1 MKTPEQLKG
10 TIRNL
15 AKEKGIHA
23 QEILQIY
30 MFEKI
35 IERLSVSPYKNNF
48 ILKGGLLISA
58 ILGIEERTTMDM
70 DTTIKGLSMEK
81 ENIKNIIIEILNQKV
96 GDEIEFQ
103 LLDLLPIREEDEYE
117 NYRASIQASYGKM
130 KIPMKIDITTGDVIT
145 PKEIQFLYPLMFEDC
160 SIKIKAYTQETI
172 MAEKFETIMRRNV
185 GNTRARDFYDLHLLY
200 RLYHKNA
207 NWNLL
212 KEAITATA
220 KSRGSISILEN
231 TDQILKT
238 IKESDYLKDLW
249 RRYQSQNLYAQNITY
264 SDIMETMKLF
274 IKKAI

>member
-1 MKTPEQLKG
+1 
-10 TIRNL
+10 
-15 AKEKGIHA
+15 
-23 QEILQIY
+23 
-30 MFEKI
+30 
-35 IERLSVSPYKNNF
+35 
-48 ILKGGLLISA
+48 
-58 ILGIEERTTMDM
+58 
-70 DTTIKGLSMEK
+70 
-81 ENIKNIIIEILNQKV
+81 
-96 GDEIEFQ
+96 
-103 LLDLLPIREEDEYE
+103 
-117 NYRASIQASYGKM
+117 M

-145 PKEIQFLYPLMFEDC
+145 PKEIQFLYPLMFEDR

>member
-1 MKTPEQLKG
+1 M
-10 TIRNL
+10 
-15 AKEKGIHA
+15 
-23 QEILQIY
+23 
-30 MFEKI
+30 
-35 IERLSVSPYKNNF
+35 
-48 ILKGGLLISA
+48 ISA

-145 PKEIQFLYPLMFEDC
+145 PKEIQFLYPLMFEDR